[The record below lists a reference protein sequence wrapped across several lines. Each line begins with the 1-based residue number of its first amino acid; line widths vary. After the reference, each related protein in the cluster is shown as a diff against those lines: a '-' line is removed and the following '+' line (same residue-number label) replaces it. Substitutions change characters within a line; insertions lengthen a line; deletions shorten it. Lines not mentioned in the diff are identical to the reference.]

1 MVWWGLAVPVDLA
14 DLWRIQVPGAALQ
27 LRSVIRITL
36 PRDPIQ
42 LGHHAKLQFPP
53 REMKM
58 KR

>member
-36 PRDPIQ
+36 PRDATQ
-42 LGHHAKLQFPP
+42 LSTMLSSSFLLGS
-53 REMKM
+53 
-58 KR
+58 